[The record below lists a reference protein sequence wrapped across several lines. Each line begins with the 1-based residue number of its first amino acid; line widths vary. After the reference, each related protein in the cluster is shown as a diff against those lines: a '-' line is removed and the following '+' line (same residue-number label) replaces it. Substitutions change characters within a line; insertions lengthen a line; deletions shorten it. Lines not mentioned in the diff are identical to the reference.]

1 MKLKR
6 ASKVMAIW
14 LGLLML
20 AVSILSVPTGLYFA
34 VLGFSGNFA
43 DASRMDN
50 VLAGTVCLGIAL
62 SAPLTGL
69 VFIWYGLE

>member
-1 MKLKR
+1 MKRKR

-34 VLGFSGNFA
+34 ILGFTGNFA

-50 VLAGTVCLGIAL
+50 VLAGSVCLGIAL
-62 SAPLTGL
+62 FSPLAGL
-69 VFIWYGLE
+69 VLIWYGLE

>member
-1 MKLKR
+1 M
-6 ASKVMAIW
+6 MAIW

-20 AVSILSVPTGLYFA
+20 ALSILSVPAGLYFA

-43 DASRMDN
+43 DASPMDN
-50 VLAGTVCLGIAL
+50 VLAGTVWLGIAL

-69 VFIWYGLE
+69 VLIWYGLE